1 MIYGHYKTKQ
11 DKTKLT
17 KLHTMQLCIYRS
29 AKKLGMACDEYT
41 VHDTPFCSS
50 HRRCGQQVFFENTN
64 IFMNGSSTSKL
75 DADNI
80 YACLDSLWTN
90 KKSKKEDLG
99 DAFTAIEVINHLCDH
114 QNIINIGEDL
124 RIPLRKQKMAAIFD
138 IVTIMWDVWHV
149 GQNPKVV
156 AAISFLKRRWR
167 MRSVA
172 ELQGPYPSILATN
185 DVDPFTLEALDDLPP
200 ESVFSYWENVGLK
213 WRVYAFS
220 GKEFYDYVYIHG
232 NNTNP
237 LTRNP
242 IRPSVFTRL
251 SKWHTITCVKPPSK
265 EREQEQAQTPSV
277 AFTEVASELY
287 HRHHINVE
295 PQWLTSISETG
306 IMQIYDQYH
315 RTVDPVSP
323 SAPFMDDET
332 IIEMYDDMD
341 LRGCRMTFAKDMLT
355 LIRQEASPS
364 FFVCALMCAIANASS
379 HVRNSLPEWIYDA
392 IY

>member
-1 MIYGHYKTKQ
+1 MK
-11 DKTKLT
+11 
-17 KLHTMQLCIYRS
+17 
-29 AKKLGMACDEYT
+29 
-41 VHDTPFCSS
+41 
-50 HRRCGQQVFFENTN
+50 
-64 IFMNGSSTSKL
+64 GSSTGTLS
-75 DADNI
+75 ADNI
-80 YACLDSLWTN
+80 YACLDSLWTS
-90 KKSKKEDLG
+90 KKSEKEDLG
-99 DAFTAIEVINHLCDH
+99 DAFTAIEIINHLCDH

-124 RIPLRKQKMAAIFD
+124 RISLRKQKMAAIFD

-149 GQNPKVV
+149 GRKPKVV
-156 AAISFLKRRWR
+156 EAISLLKRRWR

-200 ESVFSYWENVGLK
+200 DSVFSYWENVGLK

-220 GKEFYDYVYIHG
+220 GKEFYDYVYTHG
-232 NNTNP
+232 HNTNP

-251 SKWHTITCVKPPSK
+251 SKWHAFQRTPTHSNDSTV
-265 EREQEQAQTPSV
+265 EEAEQSHSPSV
-277 AFTEVASELY
+277 TFTEVASELY
-287 HRHHINVE
+287 HRHHINIE
-295 PQWLTSISETG
+295 PQWLTNISDVG

-332 IIEMYDDMD
+332 INEMYDDMD
-341 LRGCRMTFAKDMLT
+341 LRGCRMTFAKDMLS